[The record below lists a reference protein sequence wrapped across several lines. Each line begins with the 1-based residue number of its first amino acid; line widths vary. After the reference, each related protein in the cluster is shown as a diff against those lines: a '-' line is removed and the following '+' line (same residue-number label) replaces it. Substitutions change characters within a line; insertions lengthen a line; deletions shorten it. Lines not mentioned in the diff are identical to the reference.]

1 MFEAQYQTR
10 VLLVIS
16 TRLSVCVSEAHHN
29 VAGMLV
35 LVAAIGLA
43 ARNAAVCAFSV
54 IHRLLACPG
63 LPAELMNSAEEA
75 LLQYQAVPRLC
86 NILGPDIPDAPVLEA
101 DDASEHPSLF
111 PLSPHVDPFSFSVCL
126 VKVCSQLECVQCRHT
141 ANHVGVCVDTKWYHF
156 AVVVIT
162 VVVVAM
168 HVASQNK
175 LAIQLSS
182 LF

>member
-1 MFEAQYQTR
+1 
-10 VLLVIS
+10 
-16 TRLSVCVSEAHHN
+16 
-29 VAGMLV
+29 MLV

-43 ARNAAVCAFSV
+43 ERNARNAAVCAFSV

-63 LPAELMNSAEEA
+63 LPEELMNSAEEA

-86 NILGPDIPDAPVLEA
+86 NILRPDIPDAPVLEA
-101 DDASEHPSLF
+101 DDGTSEHSSLF
-111 PLSPHVDPFSFSVCL
+111 PPSPLADPSSFSVCL
-126 VKVCSQLECVQCRHT
+126 VIVCSQLECVLCRHT
-141 ANHVGVCVDTKWYHF
+141 GNDVGVCVDTKWYHF

-168 HVASQNK
+168 HAASQNK